1 MTEEHVMDFTPEL
14 RAEALAIVRQYRHG
28 RLFDPP
34 SRAEGAGGTK
44 GTIVSHT
51 VTTTWT
57 GGAADPETGI
67 VYVPSVHNPL
77 IATMV
82 KPNHPISEDK
92 RSKNDWVST
101 LGQAT
106 YGPWI
111 EGPQGLPDPTNL
123 PMAASRPLTSTRER
137 FYG

>member
-1 MTEEHVMDFTPEL
+1 MTEEHLIDFTPEL

-34 SRAEGAGGTK
+34 SRAEAGGTK

-67 VYVPSVHNPL
+67 V
-77 IATMV
+77 
-82 KPNHPISEDK
+82 
-92 RSKNDWVST
+92 
-101 LGQAT
+101 
-106 YGPWI
+106 
-111 EGPQGLPDPTNL
+111 
-123 PMAASRPLTSTRER
+123 
-137 FYG
+137 